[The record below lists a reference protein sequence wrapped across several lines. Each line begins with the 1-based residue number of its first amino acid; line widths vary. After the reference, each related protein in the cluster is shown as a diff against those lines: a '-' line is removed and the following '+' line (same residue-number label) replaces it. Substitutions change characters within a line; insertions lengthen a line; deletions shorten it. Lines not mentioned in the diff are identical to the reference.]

1 MMVATAACA
10 TVLVGPAQAQRPD
23 HAADLNAEVARLYR
37 AGKYAEATE
46 IGKRA
51 LAIAEKALGPN
62 HPDVGMLPGG
72 GRQQRAVRLA
82 GRGCPPITLSTVAI
96 RCSSNCK

>member
-23 HAADLNAEVARLYR
+23 EVADLNAEVARLYR

-62 HPDVGMLPGG
+62 HPDVLFGSQVEGVLPSRS
-72 GRQQRAVRLA
+72 RQSPHGALAIASERL
-82 GRGCPPITLSTVAI
+82 
-96 RCSSNCK
+96 